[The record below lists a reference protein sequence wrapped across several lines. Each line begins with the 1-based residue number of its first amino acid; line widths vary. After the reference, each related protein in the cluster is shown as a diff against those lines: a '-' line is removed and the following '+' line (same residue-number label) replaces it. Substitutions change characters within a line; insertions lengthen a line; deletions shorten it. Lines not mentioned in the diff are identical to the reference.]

1 MPLRANEGD
10 GSVQKQNAYLRAA
23 VDHMSQALCM
33 VDAQQQ
39 LIVCNRRY
47 LELFGLPPDFD
58 VAGRPVREIVYAA
71 SRGGRFDQ
79 RLIEHIV
86 SDQQELILQ
95 GRSATFFHEGAEG
108 RTIAVS
114 HQSLPDGGWLATY
127 EDVTE
132 RRQVEARISYMAHH
146 DPLTGLPN
154 RVQLRERVER
164 MLRHPVTGGRAA
176 AILMLDLDHFKNA
189 NDSLGHAGGDQLL
202 QVMARRLQG
211 CTRRRDLVT
220 RFGGDEFVLVQAPGP
235 QPQAAKALAERIIKA
250 VAEPFDIDGRRVLTG
265 VSIGVALA
273 PETGADM
280 DLLLRSADLALY
292 QAKADGRSTWRL
304 YETSMDARVQTRR
317 ALSMDLQDAAAR
329 GQLALLY
336 QPLVDLAADRIGGFE
351 AVLRWYHPQLG
362 LILPGLFV
370 PIAEEMGLI
379 PSIGDW
385 VLHRA
390 CCDAAT
396 WANGV
401 TVSVNLS
408 PLQIRGTDLVRT
420 VRSALARSGLPARR
434 LQLEIAETVV
444 LQHSSVVL
452 TTLTELRALGVSFA
466 LDNFGMGYS
475 SLRKLRGFP
484 FDRIKLDRSFVQGLQ
499 GLGDCG
505 VFTRSVAA
513 LGRGLGMTVTA
524 EGVETVDQLATMR
537 AAGCVE
543 AQGLYFGAPMS
554 AAAAA
559 RAAVSATPLGASA
572 GVPTGPVRA

>member
-1 MPLRANEGD
+1 MPLRADEGD
-10 GSVQKQNAYLRAA
+10 GSVQKQNVYLRAA
-23 VDHMSQALCM
+23 LDHMSQALCM
-33 VDAQQQ
+33 VDARQQ
-39 LIVCNRRY
+39 LVVCNRRY

-79 RLIEHIV
+79 RLIERIV
-86 SDQQELILQ
+86 RDQQELILQ

-114 HQSLPDGGWLATY
+114 HQPLPDGGWLATY

-154 RVQLRERVER
+154 RVQLRDRMER
-164 MLRHPVTGGRAA
+164 MLRRPVAGGRAA
-176 AILMLDLDHFKNA
+176 AILMLDLDHFKSA

-202 QVMARRLQG
+202 QVVARRLQG

-220 RFGGDEFVLVQAPGP
+220 RFGGDEFVLVQAPAP
-235 QPQAAKALAERIIKA
+235 QPQAASVLAERIIKA
-250 VAEPFDIDGRRVLTG
+250 LAEPFDIDGRRVLTG

-304 YETSMDARVQTRR
+304 YETSMDARVQARR
-317 ALSMDLQDAAAR
+317 ALSVDLQDAVAH
-329 GQLALLY
+329 GQLGLLY
-336 QPLVDLAADRIGGFE
+336 QPLVDLAADRIDGFE
-351 AVLRWYHPQLG
+351 AVLRWHHPQLG

-408 PLQIRGTDLVRT
+408 PLQIRSTDLLRT

-452 TTLTELRALGVSFA
+452 PTLTELRALGVSFA

-499 GLGDCG
+499 GQGDCAA
-505 VFTRSVAA
+505 VTRSLAA
-513 LGRGLGMTVTA
+513 LGRGLGMTVAA

-543 AQGLYFGAPMS
+543 AQGFYFGAPMS
-554 AAAAA
+554 AAVA
-559 RAAVSATPLGASA
+559 RAAVGAAPLGASA
-572 GVPTGPVRA
+572 SVPTEPMRA

>member
-1 MPLRANEGD
+1 
-10 GSVQKQNAYLRAA
+10 
-23 VDHMSQALCM
+23 
-33 VDAQQQ
+33 
-39 LIVCNRRY
+39 
-47 LELFGLPPDFD
+47 
-58 VAGRPVREIVYAA
+58 
-71 SRGGRFDQ
+71 
-79 RLIEHIV
+79 
-86 SDQQELILQ
+86 
-95 GRSATFFHEGAEG
+95 
-108 RTIAVS
+108 
-114 HQSLPDGGWLATY
+114 
-127 EDVTE
+127 
-132 RRQVEARISYMAHH
+132 
-146 DPLTGLPN
+146 
-154 RVQLRERVER
+154 
-164 MLRHPVTGGRAA
+164 
-176 AILMLDLDHFKNA
+176 
-189 NDSLGHAGGDQLL
+189 
-202 QVMARRLQG
+202 
-211 CTRRRDLVT
+211 
-220 RFGGDEFVLVQAPGP
+220 
-235 QPQAAKALAERIIKA
+235 
-250 VAEPFDIDGRRVLTG
+250 
-265 VSIGVALA
+265 
-273 PETGADM
+273 
-280 DLLLRSADLALY
+280 
-292 QAKADGRSTWRL
+292 
-304 YETSMDARVQTRR
+304 
-317 ALSMDLQDAAAR
+317 
-329 GQLALLY
+329 
-336 QPLVDLAADRIGGFE
+336 
-351 AVLRWYHPQLG
+351 VLRWYHPQLG

-466 LDNFGMGYS
+466 LDNFGMDYS

-559 RAAVSATPLGASA
+559 ARAAVSATPLGASA